1 VGKGKK
7 MKSLTDNVKFG
18 GCSAKISAK
27 ELQTI
32 LRNLPLQSCDQLISS
47 LQNFDDA
54 AVYKISDQLAI
65 VQTVDF
71 FPPLVDDPYLFGLI
85 AANNALSDIYAMGG
99 KPIFALNLLGFPTCD
114 FPLAVATEI
123 LRGGQDQVVKSGAVI
138 AGGHSIQTPEILYGL
153 SVTGLIDPAQ
163 MLTNGGAQS
172 GDALVLTKPLGTGIA
187 ILGYQSDN
195 LSKDAS
201 KSLLDNLTSLNDR
214 PLTAIRNAQVKCVTD
229 VTGFGLV
236 GHLHEMAQA
245 SNRSVRLYASALPI
259 LPEVYELASQGF
271 VPAAAYGNRNSFE
284 QYVVFKEDIDLALG
298 DLLFDPQTAGGLL
311 IAVAEKN
318 LSVLLSA
325 LNGTGTKIGEFID
338 GEAGLIEVM
347 R

>member
-1 VGKGKK
+1 

-32 LRNLPLQSCDQLISS
+32 LQNLPLQSCDQLISS
-47 LQNFDDA
+47 VQNFDDA

-99 KPIFALNLLGFPTCD
+99 RPIFALNLLGFPTCD
-114 FPLAVATEI
+114 FPLTVASEI

-153 SVTGLIDPAQ
+153 SVTGLIDPAKV
-163 MLTNGGAQS
+163 LTNSGAQS

-187 ILGYQSDN
+187 ILGYQSGH
-195 LSKDAS
+195 LSKEAS
-201 KSLLDNLTSLNDR
+201 KSLLEGLTSLNEK
-214 PLTAIRNAQVKCVTD
+214 PLAAIRNAQVKCVTD

-259 LPEVYELASQGF
+259 LPEAYELASQGF
-271 VPAAAYGNRNSFE
+271 VPAAAYGNRNSFD
-284 QYVVFKEDIDLALG
+284 QYVSFKEDIDLALC

-311 IAVAEKN
+311 IAVPEEN
-318 LSVLLSA
+318 LSVLLSE
-325 LNGTGTKIGEFID
+325 LNGTGIQIGKFID